1 MSCLILW
8 ESVLGDAGRYVV
20 QNRKK
25 PSLTPAFFICN
36 RANSLRIFR
45 SPLNTSDQM
54 SQDKQL
60 KRSET
65 DIRRIR
71 PDGLNKSARKW

>member
-25 PSLTPAFFICN
+25 PSLSPAFFICN
-36 RANSLRIFR
+36 RANSLRIF
-45 SPLNTSDQM
+45 TSDQM
-54 SQDKQL
+54 FQDKQL
-60 KRSET
+60 KRSAI

-71 PDGLNKSARKW
+71 PDGFNKSARKW

>member
-8 ESVLGDAGRYVV
+8 ELVLGDAGSA
-20 QNRKK
+20 KK
-25 PSLTPAFFICN
+25 AKTSLSPAFFICN

>member
-1 MSCLILW
+1 MKMSCLILK
-8 ESVLGDAGRYVV
+8 ESVLGDAVV
-20 QNRKK
+20 QNREK
-25 PSLTPAFFICN
+25 PSLSSAFFICN

-45 SPLNTSDQM
+45 SLLNTSDQM

-71 PDGLNKSARKW
+71 PDGLNKSAREW